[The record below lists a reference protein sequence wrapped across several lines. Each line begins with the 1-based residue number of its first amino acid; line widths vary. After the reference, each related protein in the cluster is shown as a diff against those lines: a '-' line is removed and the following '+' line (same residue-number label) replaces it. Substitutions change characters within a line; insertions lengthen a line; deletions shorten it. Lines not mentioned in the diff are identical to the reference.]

1 DAPPAA
7 APPLPE
13 EVVAGGLP
21 VQDLPGPRD
30 PEALGRS
37 SMRLLFHAYPC
48 ALMCR
53 RRLLLLRGRL
63 LLDGRDHHHHVAPV
77 ELRAL
82 VYGSNSLEVPD
93 EPVQDLPSELCM
105 RHLPSPEHDGHLDPG
120 PLLQEP
126 LHVPLLGGVV
136 VGLDLRPE
144 L

>member
-1 DAPPAA
+1 MALLPQNPLDHAGVARRDLGHALDAPPAA

-53 RRLLLLRGRL
+53 RRLRLLRGRL

-77 ELRAL
+77 ELREL
-82 VYGSNSLEVPD
+82 VYGSNSL
-93 EPVQDLPSELCM
+93 
-105 RHLPSPEHDGHLDPG
+105 
-120 PLLQEP
+120 
-126 LHVPLLGGVV
+126 
-136 VGLDLRPE
+136 
-144 L
+144 